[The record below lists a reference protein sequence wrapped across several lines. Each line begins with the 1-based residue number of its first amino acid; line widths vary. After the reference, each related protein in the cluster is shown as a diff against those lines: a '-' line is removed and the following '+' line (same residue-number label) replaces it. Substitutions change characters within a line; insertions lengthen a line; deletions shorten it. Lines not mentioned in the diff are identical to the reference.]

1 MIIIFDIREELK
13 KLPEKPGV
21 YIMKDVNDEIIYIG
35 KAKIL
40 KNRVRQYFQN
50 SSNNTLKVKNMVK
63 HINHFEYIVTDT
75 EVEALILENN
85 LIKKNRPKYNI
96 ALKDDKT
103 YPYIKVTVDEM
114 FPRVFITRS
123 HNKDKAKYFGPYTSG
138 FAVKENIELI
148 HKIWPLRRCLKKFPR
163 DLNKER
169 PCLNYHIGQCKAP
182 CNNVISQEEYNKM
195 IDSVIEFL
203 NGKHSQIIKQLEN
216 EMSELSKNMEFEK
229 AADIRDK
236 IFAIKKLDEK
246 QVLEGMSMED
256 RDFIAFARAHGEA
269 VFQVF
274 FIRNGKMT
282 GREHFMINDTDDMT
296 RSELM
301 TDFVKQFYSGTP
313 YIPKEIILQE
323 DISDKDTIIK
333 WLSQTKEQKVNIIVP
348 KKGEKLRL
356 LELAAKNAI
365 LTLEQFGEQIKREKR
380 KTIGALN
387 EIKEALNA
395 DFELNRIESFDVSN
409 IQGFESVASMV
420 VFEYGKPKRSDY
432 RKFKIKSVLGPDDYG
447 SMEEVI
453 TRRFL
458 RYKNEIKNN
467 TGEEGKFNKLPDVI
481 FMDGGKGQIHAAEKS
496 IKNLDLNI
504 PVCGMIKDDRHRTK
518 GLIYNDN
525 EIYLPANSEGFRLI
539 TRIQDEVHRFAI
551 EYHRKLREKKQIKS
565 ILDDIEGI
573 GETRRKA
580 LIKHFGD
587 IEKIKRAEIEEL
599 KNVDTMNIKSAEAVY
614 NFFRKI

>member
-21 YIMKDVNDEIIYIG
+21 YIMKDVNDEIIYVG

-103 YPYIKVTVDEM
+103 YPYIKVTVNEM

-246 QVLEGMSMED
+246 QVLEDMSMED

-387 EIKEALNA
+387 EIKEALNV

-458 RYKNEIKNN
+458 RYKNEIENN

-481 FMDGGKGQIHAAEKS
+481 FMDGGKGQIHVAEKS

-525 EIYLPANSEGFRLI
+525 EIYLPANSEGFKLI